1 MRRFLQGL
9 GLGLLVAALVMGIN
23 TRKDETLAGEALVE
37 RAREIGMVFP
47 ASSEEPS
54 HFSGEDDDK
63 EVTAPETEA
72 STGGAVGAGVGG
84 EEGSTTAER
93 TSGDKADKSAGPEET
108 KEPKKTEK
116 PEQTRKPEQ
125 TDKPKETSSPK
136 PESTPDKTKKPRPTT
151 PSDINATPRP
161 RETELP
167 EGTTVQFEVRSG
179 LLSSSVARELYEAG
193 VIDDMWE
200 FDHYI
205 EDHGLGHYIR
215 AGTYELKVGDSYE
228 NIANIITHRD

>member
-9 GLGLLVAALVMGIN
+9 GLGLLVAALIMGIN
-23 TRKDETLAGEALVE
+23 TRGGETLAGEALVE

-47 ASSEEPS
+47 ASSEKPD
-54 HFSGEDDDK
+54 HFSEEETED
-63 EVTAPETEA
+63 EVPEVEA

-84 EEGSTTAER
+84 EDGSTTVV
-93 TSGDKADKSAGPEET
+93 ADKKDAEESKEPSQTEEPEKSEKPEET
-108 KEPKKTEK
+108 K
-116 PEQTRKPEQ
+116 
-125 TDKPKETSSPK
+125 KPKETSSPK
-136 PESTPDKTKKPRPTT
+136 PKATPARTRKPRPTT

-161 RETELP
+161 RETEL
-167 EGTTVQFEVRSG
+167 EDGTVVQFEVRSG

-193 VIDDMWE
+193 VIDDMWD

-205 EDHGLGHYIR
+205 EDHGLGHYII

-228 NIANIITHRD
+228 HIAKIITHRD

>member
-9 GLGLLVAALVMGIN
+9 GLGLLVAALIMGIN
-23 TRKDETLAGEALVE
+23 TRDGETLAGEALVE

-47 ASSEEPS
+47 ASSEKPA
-54 HFSGEDDDK
+54 HFSEEETED
-63 EVTAPETEA
+63 EVPEVEA

-84 EEGSTTAER
+84 EDGSTTVV
-93 TSGDKADKSAGPEET
+93 ADKKDAEES
-108 KEPKKTEK
+108 KEPS
-116 PEQTRKPEQ
+116 Q
-125 TDKPKETSSPK
+125 TSSPK
-136 PESTPDKTKKPRPTT
+136 PKATPARTRKPRPTT

-161 RETELP
+161 RETEL
-167 EGTTVQFEVRSG
+167 EDGTVVQFEVRSG

-205 EDHGLGHYIR
+205 EDHGLGHYII

-228 NIANIITHRD
+228 HIAKIITHRD

>member
-23 TRKDETLAGEALVE
+23 TRDAESLSGDALVE

-47 ASSEEPS
+47 AGSEKPA
-54 HFSGEDDDK
+54 HFSDEDEDNG
-63 EVTAPETEA
+63 EA
-72 STGGAVGAGVGG
+72 SADSSTATGGAVGAGVGG
-84 EEGSTTAER
+84 EEGSTTMA
-93 TSGDKADKSAGPEET
+93 SAGDKAASSEKPDSTEAPE
-108 KEPKKTEK
+108 KTEA
-116 PEQTRKPEQ
+116 
-125 TDKPKETSSPK
+125 PKASATPK
-136 PESTPDKTKKPRPTT
+136 PTTKPRRTRRPRRSAP
-151 PSDINATPRP
+151 PSDINATPQP

-167 EGTTVQFEVRSG
+167 RGTVVELEVRSG

-205 EDHGLGHYIR
+205 EEHGLGHYLI
-215 AGTYELKVGDSYE
+215 AGTYELTVGDSYE
-228 NIANIITHRD
+228 HIANIITHRG